1 MGFSC
6 ERIGVQIRTIMSKEE
21 EIIPAVDKALIKAE
35 LTADRF
41 LRYANNG
48 DNLVYLVNYHNSP
61 NVVREIG
68 RLREIT
74 FRAAG
79 GGTGQALD
87 LDEND
92 TCENCYEQLITW
104 SPENEEI
111 VAGYRLIKC
120 KNAVLQDGKL
130 NLSTTHLFNFSDQFI
145 QEFIPSTIELGRSFV
160 QPKYQPSIDNRKGI
174 FSLDNLWDGLGAVV
188 LLNPDIKYLFGKVT
202 MYPHYN
208 REARD
213 LLLMFMNHY
222 FPDKAGLVTPK
233 ADLKLG
239 YESDL
244 PNKGNPFLELS
255 YKEGYKLLNTRIRAY
270 GENIPPL
277 INTYM
282 NLSPTMMTFGTA
294 LNDEFGEVEETGILI
309 TLKDIYETKKHRH
322 MDTFER
328 DREYGSREIK

>member
-1 MGFSC
+1 MN
-6 ERIGVQIRTIMSKEE
+6 KELA
-21 EIIPAVDKALIKAE
+21 IIPAVDKNVLKSE
-35 LTADRF
+35 LTPDKF
-41 LRYANNG
+41 LRYSNNG
-48 DNLVYLVNYHNSP
+48 DNLVYLVDYHSAP

-68 RLREIT
+68 RLRELT

-79 GGTGQALD
+79 GGTGMELD

-92 TCENCYEQLITW
+92 TCENCYKQLLTW
-104 SPENEEI
+104 NPEDEEI

-120 KNAVLQDGKL
+120 VKAIKEDGSL
-130 NLSTTHLFNFSDQFI
+130 NLSTMHLFDFSEKFI
-145 QEFIPSTIELGRSFV
+145 KEYIPYTIELGRSFV
-160 QPKYQPSIDNRKGI
+160 QPKYQPALDNRKGI

-188 LLNPDIKYLFGKVT
+188 LLNPDIKFLFGKVT

-213 LLLMFMNHY
+213 LLLRFMNHY
-222 FPDKAGLVTPK
+222 FPDKENLVWPK
-233 ADLKLG
+233 EGKKLG
-239 YESDL
+239 YETAIGSL
-244 PNKGNPFLELS
+244 PDPFVGMDYKVG
-255 YKEGYKLLNTRIRAY
+255 YKELNSRIRSL

-309 TLKDIYETKKHRH
+309 RLDDVYESKKHRH

-328 DREYGSREIK
+328 DRVFGSRNV

>member
-1 MGFSC
+1 M
-6 ERIGVQIRTIMSKEE
+6 EREA
-21 EIIPAVDKALIKAE
+21 EIIPAVDTALIKAE
-35 LTADRF
+35 LSPDRF
-41 LRYANNG
+41 IRYANNG
-48 DNLVYLVNYHNSP
+48 DNLVYLVDYHNSP

-68 RLREIT
+68 RLRELT

-79 GGTGQALD
+79 GGTGLELD

-92 TCENCYEQLITW
+92 TCENCYQQLITW
-104 SPENEEI
+104 NPENEEI
-111 VAGYRLIKC
+111 VAGYRLIHC
-120 KNAVLQDGKL
+120 KTAIGEDGDI
-130 NLSTTHLFNFSDQFI
+130 NLSTTHLFDFSE
-145 QEFIPSTIELGRSFV
+145 EFIKNYLPYTIELGRSFV

-188 LLNPDIKYLFGKVT
+188 LLNPDVKFLFGKVT

-213 LLLMFMNHY
+213 LLLRFMNHY
-222 FPDKAGLVTPK
+222 FPDKNSLVVPK
-233 ADLKLG
+233 PELKLD
-239 YESDL
+239 YETTVGTG
-244 PNKGNPFLELS
+244 PNPFEGLS
-255 YKEGYKLLNTRIRAY
+255 YKEGYKLLNTSVRSY

-309 TLKDIYETKKHRH
+309 TLSDIYESKKHRH

-328 DREYGSREIK
+328 DRVLGSRDV